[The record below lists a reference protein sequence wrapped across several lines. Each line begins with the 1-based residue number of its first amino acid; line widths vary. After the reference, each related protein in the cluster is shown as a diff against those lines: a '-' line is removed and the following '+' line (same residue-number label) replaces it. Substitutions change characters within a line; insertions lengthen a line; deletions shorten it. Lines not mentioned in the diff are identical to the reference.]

1 MNNTDPKFILVMGV
15 SGSGKSTIGLALAEK
30 LGLPFLDADDYHPES
45 NVEKMSKGT
54 ALTDSDRWPWLH
66 QVATELQKR
75 STGSVFACS
84 ALKERY
90 RQFLSERIPNLKII
104 FLAGERATLLTRMEG
119 REHFMPT
126 DLLDDQLNT
135 LEIPEDTVALTLSI
149 ELTTEQLITEASQFV
164 NKRYDLSNQADQR
177 RRVPESNR

>member
-1 MNNTDPKFILVMGV
+1 MNNNDPTFILVMGV
-15 SGSGKSTIGLALAEK
+15 SGSGKSTIGLALGEK

-54 ALTDSDRWPWLH
+54 ALTDSDRWPWLQ
-66 QVATELQKR
+66 QVVTEVQKR

-90 RQFLSERIPNLKII
+90 RHFLSERIPNLKII
-104 FLAGERATLLTRMEG
+104 FLTGERATLLARMEG

-126 DLLDDQLNT
+126 ALLDDQLNT
-135 LEIPEDTVALTLSI
+135 LEIPENTVALTLSI
-149 ELTTEQLITEASQFV
+149 ELSTEDLIAEASQFV
-164 NKRYDLSNQADQR
+164 NKRY
-177 RRVPESNR
+177 